1 MRSGNARCEDA
12 KRRHRRAEQR
22 NWQYGEHARRASMKL
37 LLTLRGSDIKRVLR
51 VILAILRHV
60 KAMGHIFA
68 HIASSAVNV

>member
-1 MRSGNARCEDA
+1 
-12 KRRHRRAEQR
+12 
-22 NWQYGEHARRASMKL
+22 MKL